1 MNIGIIIDC
10 LSVAAGGIIGSLI
23 KDKLPESFKTQLNKV
38 LGLSSMG
45 MGVAAIVLM
54 EHMPAV
60 IFALILGTSL
70 GLLIHLGNQITK
82 AAVGMNNLV
91 NKGDNDADRSAMM
104 VTATVLF
111 CASGTGI
118 YGALTAGM
126 SGDPSI
132 LIAKSILDLF
142 TAMIFACTLGK
153 SVSLIA
159 VPQFVT
165 LMIMN
170 IMLQPS
176 GAINV
181 LLQNLGLISSPLP
194 FWQNATWARI
204 TIIVINIWIGIP
216 YTMLQITGILQNI
229 PAELYEA
236 AKMDGANSVTIFFKI
251 TLPYMLFVTTPYL
264 ISSFVGNIN
273 NFGVIYLL
281 SGGGPTYVG
290 DTAGQTDLLVTWL
303 YKLTVDQQYYNLGAV
318 IGIMTFI
325 ILTIVTLV
333 TYRNSGSYK
342 NEEAFM

>member
-70 GLLIHLGNQITK
+70 GLLIHLGDQITK
-82 AAVGMNNLV
+82 AAVGMNNLA
-91 NKGDNDADRSAMM
+91 NKGDNDKERSAMM

-159 VPQFVT
+159 VPQFVILFALYLLAGVIVPLT
-165 LMIMN
+165 NPSMIN
-170 IMLQPS
+170 DFKACGGFIMLATGFRMVKLLDFPI
-176 GAINV
+176 ADMIPAMV
-181 LLQNLGLISSPLP
+181 LVMP
-194 FWQNATWARI
+194 FSALWAR
-204 TIIVINIWIGIP
+204 
-216 YTMLQITGILQNI
+216 
-229 PAELYEA
+229 
-236 AKMDGANSVTIFFKI
+236 
-251 TLPYMLFVTTPYL
+251 LF
-264 ISSFVGNIN
+264 
-273 NFGVIYLL
+273 
-281 SGGGPTYVG
+281 
-290 DTAGQTDLLVTWL
+290 
-303 YKLTVDQQYYNLGAV
+303 
-318 IGIMTFI
+318 
-325 ILTIVTLV
+325 
-333 TYRNSGSYK
+333 
-342 NEEAFM
+342 

>member
-10 LSVAAGGIIGSLI
+10 LSVAAGGLIGSLI

-60 IFALILGTSL
+60 IFALILGTSF
-70 GLLIHLGNQITK
+70 GLLIQFGNLVTK

-91 NKGDNDADRSAMM
+91 NKGDSDAERSAMM

-159 VPQFVT
+159 VPQFAILFALYLLAGIIVPLT
-165 LMIMN
+165 NPSMIN
-170 IMLQPS
+170 DFKACGGFIMLATGFRMVKLLDFPI
-176 GAINV
+176 ADMIPAMV
-181 LLQNLGLISSPLP
+181 LVMP
-194 FWQNATWARI
+194 FSALWAR
-204 TIIVINIWIGIP
+204 
-216 YTMLQITGILQNI
+216 
-229 PAELYEA
+229 
-236 AKMDGANSVTIFFKI
+236 
-251 TLPYMLFVTTPYL
+251 LF
-264 ISSFVGNIN
+264 
-273 NFGVIYLL
+273 
-281 SGGGPTYVG
+281 
-290 DTAGQTDLLVTWL
+290 
-303 YKLTVDQQYYNLGAV
+303 
-318 IGIMTFI
+318 
-325 ILTIVTLV
+325 
-333 TYRNSGSYK
+333 
-342 NEEAFM
+342 

>member
-10 LSVAAGGIIGSLI
+10 LSVAAGGLIGSLI
-23 KDKLPESFKTQLNKV
+23 KDILPESFKTQLNKV

-60 IFALILGTSL
+60 IFALILGTSF
-70 GLLIHLGNQITK
+70 GLLIQFGNLVTE

-91 NKGDNDADRSAMM
+91 NKGDSDAERRAMM

-159 VPQFVT
+159 VPQFVILFALYLLAGIIVPLT
-165 LMIMN
+165 NPSMIN
-170 IMLQPS
+170 DFKACGGFIMLAT
-176 GAINV
+176 GFRMV
-181 LLQNLGLISSPLP
+181 KLLDFPI
-194 FWQNATWARI
+194 AD
-204 TIIVINIWIGIP
+204 
-216 YTMLQITGILQNI
+216 MI
-229 PAELYEA
+229 PAMVLVMPFSA
-236 AKMDGANSVTIFFKI
+236 LWAK
-251 TLPYMLFVTTPYL
+251 LF
-264 ISSFVGNIN
+264 
-273 NFGVIYLL
+273 
-281 SGGGPTYVG
+281 
-290 DTAGQTDLLVTWL
+290 
-303 YKLTVDQQYYNLGAV
+303 
-318 IGIMTFI
+318 
-325 ILTIVTLV
+325 
-333 TYRNSGSYK
+333 
-342 NEEAFM
+342 

>member
-10 LSVAAGGIIGSLI
+10 LSVAAGGLIGRFI

-60 IFALILGTSL
+60 IFAMILGTSL
-70 GLLIHLGNQITK
+70 GLLIHLGDQITK

-91 NKGDNDADRSAMM
+91 NKGDNDADRSALM

-159 VPQFVT
+159 VPQFVILFALYLLAGVIVPLT
-165 LMIMN
+165 NPSMIN
-170 IMLQPS
+170 DFKACGGFIMLATGFRMVKLLDFPI
-176 GAINV
+176 ADMIPAMV
-181 LLQNLGLISSPLP
+181 LVMP
-194 FWQNATWARI
+194 FSALWAR
-204 TIIVINIWIGIP
+204 
-216 YTMLQITGILQNI
+216 
-229 PAELYEA
+229 
-236 AKMDGANSVTIFFKI
+236 
-251 TLPYMLFVTTPYL
+251 LF
-264 ISSFVGNIN
+264 
-273 NFGVIYLL
+273 
-281 SGGGPTYVG
+281 
-290 DTAGQTDLLVTWL
+290 
-303 YKLTVDQQYYNLGAV
+303 
-318 IGIMTFI
+318 
-325 ILTIVTLV
+325 
-333 TYRNSGSYK
+333 
-342 NEEAFM
+342 

>member
-10 LSVAAGGIIGSLI
+10 LSVAAGGLIGSLI

-60 IFALILGTSL
+60 IFALILGTSF
-70 GLLIHLGNQITK
+70 GLLIQFGNLVTK

-91 NKGDNDADRSAMM
+91 NKGNSDAERSAMM

-142 TAMIFACTLGK
+142 TALIFACTLGK

-159 VPQFVT
+159 VPQFVILFALYLLAGVIVPLT
-165 LMIMN
+165 NPSMIN
-170 IMLQPS
+170 DFKACGGFIMLATGFRMVKLLDFPI
-176 GAINV
+176 ADMIPAMV
-181 LLQNLGLISSPLP
+181 LVMP
-194 FWQNATWARI
+194 FSALWAR
-204 TIIVINIWIGIP
+204 
-216 YTMLQITGILQNI
+216 
-229 PAELYEA
+229 
-236 AKMDGANSVTIFFKI
+236 
-251 TLPYMLFVTTPYL
+251 LF
-264 ISSFVGNIN
+264 
-273 NFGVIYLL
+273 
-281 SGGGPTYVG
+281 
-290 DTAGQTDLLVTWL
+290 
-303 YKLTVDQQYYNLGAV
+303 
-318 IGIMTFI
+318 
-325 ILTIVTLV
+325 
-333 TYRNSGSYK
+333 
-342 NEEAFM
+342 

>member
-10 LSVAAGGIIGSLI
+10 LSVAAGGLIGSLI
-23 KDKLPESFKTQLNKV
+23 KDKLPESFKTQLNRV

-60 IFALILGTSL
+60 IFALILGTSF
-70 GLLIHLGNQITK
+70 GLLIQFGNLVTK

-91 NKGDNDADRSAMM
+91 NKGDSDAERNAMM

-159 VPQFVT
+159 VPQFVILFALYLLAGIIVPLT
-165 LMIMN
+165 NPSMIN
-170 IMLQPS
+170 DFKACGGFIMLATGFRMVKLLDFPI
-176 GAINV
+176 ADMIPAMV
-181 LLQNLGLISSPLP
+181 LVMP
-194 FWQNATWARI
+194 FSALWAR
-204 TIIVINIWIGIP
+204 
-216 YTMLQITGILQNI
+216 
-229 PAELYEA
+229 
-236 AKMDGANSVTIFFKI
+236 
-251 TLPYMLFVTTPYL
+251 LF
-264 ISSFVGNIN
+264 
-273 NFGVIYLL
+273 
-281 SGGGPTYVG
+281 
-290 DTAGQTDLLVTWL
+290 
-303 YKLTVDQQYYNLGAV
+303 
-318 IGIMTFI
+318 
-325 ILTIVTLV
+325 
-333 TYRNSGSYK
+333 
-342 NEEAFM
+342 